1 MDLNKKKVTSTGLTR
16 VIVCQ
21 TVQVQCKQKKTP
33 DTDIHAH
40 KVSLEFKVMHAT
52 HTHACTGK
60 YVSVPVVPSLAK
72 SQCQSLNEM
81 LN

>member
-1 MDLNKKKVTSTGLTR
+1 MPNSPSAMQTKKK
-16 VIVCQ
+16 
-21 TVQVQCKQKKTP
+21 
-33 DTDIHAH
+33 TDIHAH
-40 KVSLEFKVMHAT
+40 KVSLEFKVTHAT

>member
-16 VIVCQ
+16 AIVCQ
-21 TVQVQCKQKKTP
+21 TVQVQCKQKKK
-33 DTDIHAH
+33 TDIHAH
-40 KVSLEFKVMHAT
+40 KVSLEFKVTHAT